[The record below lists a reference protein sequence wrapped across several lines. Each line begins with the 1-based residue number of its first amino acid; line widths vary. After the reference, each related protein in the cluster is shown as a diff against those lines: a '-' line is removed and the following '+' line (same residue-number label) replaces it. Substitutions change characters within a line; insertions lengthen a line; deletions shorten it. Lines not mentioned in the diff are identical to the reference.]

1 MQQFFLKVTKES
13 LTNNLEQVDALLDK
27 LFLLVEPI
35 KIFSALAN
43 KSGPYAAVLEAVG
56 KLELDSEDPISNEST
71 DTTSLTPVVSA
82 EIFADV
88 EQNEI
93 GDKDG
98 EVEALDLVVDRD
110 REGTTRFVPE
120 LSKP

>member
-13 LTNNLEQVDALLDK
+13 LTNSLEQVDVLLDK
-27 LFLLVEPI
+27 LFLLAEPI

-56 KLELDSEDPISNEST
+56 KLELDSEDPISNESAG
-71 DTTSLTPVVSA
+71 TTLLTPVVAA

>member
-56 KLELDSEDPISNEST
+56 KLELDSEDPISNESA
-71 DTTSLTPVVSA
+71 DTTSLTPVISA

-93 GDKDG
+93 GN
-98 EVEALDLVVDRD
+98 
-110 REGTTRFVPE
+110 
-120 LSKP
+120 